1 MWRSKR
7 RASTSGTP
15 WDERGKGGGGGGGK
29 GGGGGG
35 GGCRASGLKFFLKL
49 LFNVRQAVQ
58 V

>member
-29 GGGGGG
+29 GEEEGGG
-35 GGCRASGLKFFLKL
+35 AVGL
-49 LFNVRQAVQ
+49 Q